1 MPVVNRIAE
10 FHDDMTGWRRDLHM
24 HPETAFEE
32 FRTSDFV
39 AGKLSEFGYE
49 VHRGLAGTGVVGT
62 LKGSKPDNGRAIGL
76 RSDMDALN
84 MEEMNTFEHRSRYKG
99 KMHGCGH
106 DGHITM
112 LLGAARYLAETRS
125 FAGTVHLIFQPAEEG
140 AGGGRRMV
148 EEGLFET
155 FPIEAV
161 YGMHN
166 MPGIPVGSFGTR
178 TGAILTA
185 MDLFEIR
192 VGGVGTHAATPELGI
207 DPIVVAAQIVMGLQT
222 IVSRELNP
230 LASVVLTITELQA
243 GTGALNTV
251 PDHAMLRGTA
261 RILTPS
267 VLDSIEERLRRIV
280 GGIAQAH
287 RAEVDIK
294 YRHNYPPLITDP
306 VCTKF
311 AVGVAEAVAGDGKV
325 DPDYPP
331 NMASE
336 DFSFMLQKKPGA
348 YVFVGNGPE
357 DGGRILHNPLY
368 DFNDDILP
376 LGASYW
382 AQLVETSLAGEKSS
396 HFRSSGALP
405 RQG

>member
-1 MPVVNRIAE
+1 MPVVNRIAD
-10 FHDDMTGWRRDLHM
+10 FHDEMTGWRRDLHM

-148 EEGLFET
+148 EEGLFEN
-155 FPIEAV
+155 FPVEAV

-243 GTGALNTV
+243 GNGCAK
-251 PDHAMLRGTA
+251 
-261 RILTPS
+261 
-267 VLDSIEERLRRIV
+267 
-280 GGIAQAH
+280 H
-287 RAEVDIK
+287 RAGP
-294 YRHNYPPLITDP
+294 RHAAWDGPHPHASGARLDRGAAASDRRGGSRRPTEPRSTSNIVTTIRRSSRIRSVRNSP
-306 VCTKF
+306 C
-311 AVGVAEAVAGDGKV
+311 GVAEAVAGDGKV

-368 DFNDDILP
+368 DFNDE
-376 LGASYW
+376 SC
-382 AQLVETSLAGEKSS
+382 
-396 HFRSSGALP
+396 RSAHPIG
-405 RQG
+405 RG

>member
-1 MPVVNRIAE
+1 MPIVNRIADY
-10 FHDDMTGWRRDLHM
+10 HDEMVAWRRDLHA

-39 AGKLSEFGYE
+39 AGKLAEFGYE

-62 LKGSKPDNGRAIGL
+62 LKGTKPDNGRAIGL

-84 MEEMNTFEHRSRYKG
+84 LVEMNTFGHRSRING

-106 DGHITM
+106 DGHMTM
-112 LLGAARYLAETRS
+112 LLGAARYLAETRN
-125 FAGTVHLIFQPAEEG
+125 FAGTVHLIYPPAAVG

-148 EEGLFET
+148 EDGLFEK
-155 FPIEAV
+155 FPVEAV

-185 MDLFEIR
+185 MDLFELR
-192 VGGVGTHAATPELGI
+192 VSGVGTHAATPELGV
-207 DPIVVAAQIVMGLQT
+207 DPIVVASQIVLGLQAV
-222 IVSRELNP
+222 VSRELNP
-230 LASVVLTITELQA
+230 LMSVVLTVTEFHA
-243 GTGALNTV
+243 GTGALNNV

-261 RILTPS
+261 RILNPE
-267 VLDSIEERLRRIV
+267 VRASIEGRVRRIAE
-280 GGIAQAH
+280 GIARAH
-287 RAEVDIK
+287 RAEVDLK
-294 YRHNYPPLITDP
+294 YWQNYPPLVTDAAH
-306 VCTKF
+306 TEL
-311 AVGVAEAVAGDGKV
+311 AVGIAGEVAGKDRV

-348 YVFVGNGPE
+348 YVFIGNGPE
-357 DGGRILHNPLY
+357 DNGRILHNPLY
-368 DFNDDILP
+368 DFNDEILP
-376 LGASYW
+376 IGASYW
-382 AQLVETSLAGEKSS
+382 ARLVEASMA
-396 HFRSSGALP
+396 R
-405 RQG
+405 

>member
-1 MPVVNRIAE
+1 MPIINRIAD
-10 FHDDMTGWRRDLHM
+10 FHDEMTVWRRDLHA

-39 AGKLSEFGYE
+39 AGKLAEFGYE

-62 LKGSKPDNGRAIGL
+62 LKGTKPDNGRAIGL

-84 MEEMNTFEHRSRYKG
+84 LLEMNTFGHRSQFKG

-106 DGHITM
+106 DGHMTM
-112 LLGAARYLAETRS
+112 LLGAARYLAETRN

-148 EEGLFET
+148 EDGLFEK
-155 FPIEAV
+155 FPVEAV

-185 MDLFEIR
+185 MDLFEMR
-192 VGGVGTHAATPELGI
+192 VTGVGTHAATPELGV
-207 DPIVVAAQIVMGLQT
+207 DPIVVASQIVLGLQAV
-222 IVSRELNP
+222 VSRELNP
-230 LASVVLTITELQA
+230 LTSVVLTITEFHA
-243 GTGALNTV
+243 GTGALNNV
-251 PDHAMLRGTA
+251 PDHATLRGTA
-261 RILTPS
+261 RILNPE
-267 VLDSIEERLRRIV
+267 VRGSIEGRVRRIAE
-280 GGIAQAH
+280 GIARAH
-287 RAEVDIK
+287 RAEVDLK
-294 YRHNYPPLITDP
+294 YWQNYPPLVTDAAHTEF
-306 VCTKF
+306 V
-311 AVGVAEAVAGDGKV
+311 VGIAGEVAGKDKV

-348 YVFVGNGPE
+348 YVFIGNGPE
-357 DGGRILHNPLY
+357 DNGRILHNPLY
-368 DFNDDILP
+368 DFNDEILP
-376 LGASYW
+376 IGASYW
-382 AQLVETSLAGEKSS
+382 VRLVEASMA
-396 HFRSSGALP
+396 R
-405 RQG
+405 